1 MEISGIYDNGPISP
15 VAKIHENLG
24 ILTEG
29 AYRYFNINYIE
40 GLPRSRPF
48 IIDMVALNNAANIGA
63 YAQLNAQVVTAISP
77 GGSDKVKEFLHL
89 RWEPL
94 DDVEGFLFELN
105 NQGRYSAAGVFAS
118 VTRFSRDQ
126 DPFLAATTFFVM
138 GVDKDA
144 TIGAYTPLNAQ
155 ISTAISPGGSDK
167 MKELLHL
174 RWEPLDDV
182 EGSLFELNNQGR
194 FSAAGVFA
202 SVTRFSRDLDPFLAA
217 TTFFVLGVNKDATI
231 GAYNP
236 NAVAL
241 PRARFIFQGYRYLL
255 TPLDAKPAV
264 ATELPATSAVY

>member
-1 MEISGIYDNGPISP
+1 MEISGIYDNGPIAP
-15 VAKIHENLG
+15 IAKIHENLG

-29 AYRYFNINYIE
+29 AYRYFNIDYIE

-48 IIDMVALNNAANIGA
+48 IIDLVALNNAANIGA
-63 YAQLNAQVVTAISP
+63 YTQLTAQLVTAIRP
-77 GGSDKVKEFLHL
+77 GGSDKMKEFIQL
-89 RWEPL
+89 RWEPI

-105 NQGRYSAAGVFAS
+105 NQGRY
-118 VTRFSRDQ
+118 
-126 DPFLAATTFFVM
+126 
-138 GVDKDA
+138 
-144 TIGAYTPLNAQ
+144 
-155 ISTAISPGGSDK
+155 
-167 MKELLHL
+167 
-174 RWEPLDDV
+174 
-182 EGSLFELNNQGR
+182 
-194 FSAAGVFA
+194 SAAGVFA

-241 PRARFIFQGYRYLL
+241 PRARFIFQGYRYLV

>member
-1 MEISGIYDNGPISP
+1 MAEVANIYDNGPISP
-15 VAKIHENLG
+15 IAKIHENLG

-29 AYRYFNINYIE
+29 SYRYFNIYYIE

-63 YAQLNAQVVTAISP
+63 YTQLNAQLVTAIRP
-77 GGSDKVKEFLHL
+77 GGSDKMKEFLHL

-126 DPFLAATTFFVM
+126 DPFLAATTFFV
-138 GVDKDA
+138 
-144 TIGAYTPLNAQ
+144 
-155 ISTAISPGGSDK
+155 
-167 MKELLHL
+167 
-174 RWEPLDDV
+174 
-182 EGSLFELNNQGR
+182 
-194 FSAAGVFA
+194 
-202 SVTRFSRDLDPFLAA
+202 
-217 TTFFVLGVNKDATI
+217 LGINKDATI

-236 NAVAL
+236 NALAL
-241 PRARFIFQGYRYLL
+241 PRARFIYWGYRYLV

-264 ATELPATSAVY
+264 ATELPATAAVY